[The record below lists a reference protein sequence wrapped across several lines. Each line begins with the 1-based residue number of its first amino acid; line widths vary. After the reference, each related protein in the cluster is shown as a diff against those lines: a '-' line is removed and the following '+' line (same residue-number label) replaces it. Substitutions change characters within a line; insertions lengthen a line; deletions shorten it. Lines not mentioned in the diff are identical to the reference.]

1 IRSSEEYCI
10 ITTGNIYNDYPGHPY
25 THFYLEI
32 DTKHLTFLDQYDP
45 GGNYFH
51 IKEVCRIRDT
61 SFKLKKITQGG

>member
-51 IKEVCRIRDT
+51 IKDSHVACRVRARSD
-61 SFKLKKITQGG
+61 SGPLQV